1 MGNKERKGKIKKF
14 FGVLGIG
21 LLAFGTYKTIN
32 TLEEKDIIDIDGG
45 IHLQQAEEPNNVVFE
60 NNILSWTAYDG
71 TDEYVIKCD
80 GNTYKTTENSY
91 DFSELEPGVY
101 DIKIKATEDGKR
113 DSSYVK
119 LDDCVVLTEE
129 QIKEKLVD
137 KALEVIKS
145 LNNSYENYQTVFYE
159 ISNDKLN
166 MLIKCKSTFKEN
178 TTYYL
183 NYAFDI
189 SNQTDNISDY
199 ITENNAK
206 LEFETELDNV
216 ANYFTNVNYENIPL
230 FGNLKTLENNGWD
243 IEKIVEHTGK
253 GVYNYDT
260 QYLYGN
266 YVIIAKCTKGDE
278 VKYIYQSGNFGH
290 TSTSVGWNELQYLF
304 EKGDLNDS
312 LYQTEFVD
320 FGNPE
325 YINNNALNTNELT
338 K

>member
-32 TLEEKDIIDIDGG
+32 TLEDKDMIDIGGG
-45 IHLQQAEEPNNVVFE
+45 IHLNQAQQPNNVVFE
-60 NNILSWTAYDG
+60 NNVLTWTAYDG
-71 TDEYVIKCD
+71 TDEYIIKCD

-119 LDDCVVLTEE
+119 LDDCIVLTEE
-129 QIKEKLVD
+129 QLKEKVAEQ
-137 KALEVIKS
+137 ALEVIKE
-145 LNNSYENYQTVFYE
+145 L
-159 ISNDKLN
+159 
-166 MLIKCKSTFKEN
+166 
-178 TTYYL
+178 
-183 NYAFDI
+183 
-189 SNQTDNISDY
+189 NISDY
-199 ITENNAK
+199 EYQLFMYKIVDNKFMILVKCEHQKTHGLNLIKSYSFNLPENTEDISKYITKENAI
-206 LEFETELDNV
+206 LDFETKYN
-216 ANYFTNVNYENIPL
+216 NHQNFNNISYKNIEL
-230 FGNLKTLENNGWD
+230 FGNLKNLYESGWEV
-243 IEKIVEHTGK
+243 EKVFEQSGK
-253 GVYNYDT
+253 SDYNFET
-260 QYLYGN
+260 NYLNGN
-266 YVIIAKCTKGDE
+266 YVVIAKCTKDDE
-278 VKYIYQSGNFGH
+278 VKYIYQAGNFGY
-290 TSTSVGWNELQYLF
+290 TSTSVDFNQLEYLF

-312 LYQTEFVD
+312 IYQTEFVD